1 MRYYLLLTVFLFSI
15 SANGQKSD
23 STKID
28 DQNNALISW
37 LRNLN
42 ESGLEV
48 SEDSLKI
55 GEEFLKMLNDSVYRA
70 SIYPETYTWEQTVN
84 YIQAM
89 DLKKAIWFLIN
100 LYPENETNKKLVVQS
115 IMAYDQL
122 FKMDKLL
129 INTFYTY
136 SFLDPRISEIHNG
149 TPEIVRPDILE
160 DKLRNVKE
168 IVNYIYYYRP
178 KLDSLKQKNQTAPQK
193 DSQYAKEPGSS
204 IKTIDTKET
213 QN

>member
-204 IKTIDTKET
+204 IKTIET
-213 QN
+213 RN